1 MNPQVANNIDISV
14 VIPFYMGTGVVE
26 RLFERIKTSMNQV
39 GKSFEVLL
47 VDDRSPDMGW
57 GKIVELGK
65 VHKEL
70 KGIRLSRNFGQ
81 HYAMAA
87 GLDMAKGNWV
97 VVMDC
102 DLQDRP
108 EEIAKMLEKA
118 EEGYDVVLGKRVQ
131 RNDGFFK
138 RLFSRFFYK
147 VLFFLTGNKLDH
159 TVANFGLYHRK
170 VIDAIC
176 SSNEYIRFFPTQVN
190 WVGFHQTS
198 ITINHGEREEG
209 ESSYTFTKLLKLAL
223 DIMLSNSD
231 KPLRLAVQLGF
242 FISMLSGFSSIVLLV
257 QWFRGAITVTGYA
270 STLLSIWFLSGL
282 IISVLGITGLYI
294 GKIFEQVKG
303 RPNYII
309 DETINVNN

>member
-1 MNPQVANNIDISV
+1 MDTEKQSNIDISV
-14 VIPFYMGTGVVE
+14 VIPFYMGVSVVE
-26 RLFERIKTSMNQV
+26 QLFLRIKSTMDQLE
-39 GKSFEVLL
+39 KSFEVLL
-47 VDDRSPDMGW
+47 IDDRSPDRGW
-57 GKIVELGK
+57 GTIVDLGK
-65 VHKEL
+65 KNKEL

-81 HYAMAA
+81 HYAIAA
-87 GLDMAKGNWV
+87 GLDAAKGDWV

-108 EEIAKMLEKA
+108 EEIGKMLEKA
-118 EEGYDVVLGKRVQ
+118 KEGYDIVLGKRVQ

-170 VIDAIC
+170 VINAIC
-176 SSNEYIRFFPTQVN
+176 STNEYIRFFPTQVN
-190 WVGFHQTS
+190 WSGFNTAAIS
-198 ITINHGEREEG
+198 INHGERETG
-209 ESSYTFTKLLKLAL
+209 ESSYTFSKLLKLAL

-242 FISMLSGFSSIVLLV
+242 LISILSGLASVVLLV
-257 QWFRGAITVTGYA
+257 QWFKGGIKVIGYA

-282 IISVLGITGLYI
+282 IILVLGVTGLYI
-294 GKIFEQVKG
+294 GKIFEQVKN
-303 RPNYII
+303 RPNYIV
-309 DETINVNN
+309 DETINFND